1 MPELPEV
8 ETVRTGLEKAWLGK
22 TITKVILRRP
32 NLRYPFPEDFE
43 NRLVGQKITAIRRR
57 AKYLLIDTDGDLVFL
72 SHLGMSGKY
81 TIFDG
86 QKVSQYDLSIPDS
99 KSAFGA
105 MSGFDGRH
113 DHMEIRF
120 DDGSVSVYTDPRLFG
135 IVKLFHRAEQEIQ
148 PLLSVLGPEPFDD
161 WNAQIAANRC
171 RGKRSPIK
179 TTLLDQ
185 RFVVGVGNIYACEA
199 LHTAGIAPTKLAA
212 QLVTKAGKPTKALV
226 KLVDEVKMVLTRAI
240 AAGGST
246 LNDFADVEGNLGYFS
261 HHFTIYGR
269 EDEPCLKEGCGGIV
283 ERIVQSNRS
292 TFYCPRCQK

>member
-1 MPELPEV
+1 M
-8 ETVRTGLEKAWLGK
+8 
-22 TITKVILRRP
+22 ILRRP
-32 NLRYPFPEDFE
+32 NLRYPFPDNFAQQLE
-43 NRLVGQKITAIRRR
+43 GQTITGIRRR

-81 TIFDG
+81 TIFDAEQVG
-86 QKVSQYDLSIPDS
+86 KYDISGTTSDS
-99 KSAFGA
+99 VFGEKT
-105 MSGFDGRH
+105 GFEGRH

-120 DDGSVSVYTDPRLFG
+120 TDGSISVYTDPRRFG
-135 IVKLFHRAEQEIQ
+135 IVKLFHRAEEAIQ
-148 PLLSVLGPEPFDD
+148 PLLEVLGPEPFDD
-161 WNAQIAANRC
+161 WNAQIAADRC

-199 LHTAGIAPTKLAA
+199 LHNSGISPTKLAA
-212 QLVTKAGKPTKALV
+212 KLVTKNGKPTKALER
-226 KLVDEVKMVLTRAI
+226 LVDEVKIVLNKAI

-269 EDEPCLKEGCGGIV
+269 EDEPCLKEGCGGTV

-292 TFYCPRCQK
+292 TFWCPRCQK

>member
-8 ETVRTGLEKAWLGK
+8 ETVRSGLEKAWLGR

-43 NRLVGQKITAIRRR
+43 KQLVGQKIIAIRRR
-57 AKYLLIDTDGDLVFL
+57 AKYLLIDTDGGLVFL

-81 TIFDG
+81 TIFDE
-86 QKVSQYDLSIPDS
+86 QKVSQYDLTIPDS
-99 KSAFGA
+99 ISAFGG

-120 DDGSVSVYTDPRLFG
+120 DDGSISVYTDPRRFG
-135 IVKLFHRAEQEIQ
+135 IVKLFHRAEETIQ
-148 PLLSVLGPEPFDD
+148 PLLEVLGPEPFDE

-199 LHTAGIAPTKLAA
+199 LHTAGISPTKLAA
-212 QLVTKAGKPTKALV
+212 KLVTKAGKPTKALE
-226 KLVDEVKMVLTRAI
+226 KLVDEVKMVLNKAI

-261 HHFTIYGR
+261 HHFTVYGR
-269 EDEPCLKEGCGGIV
+269 EDEPCLKEGCGGTI
-283 ERIVQSNRS
+283 ERIVQSNR
-292 TFYCPRCQK
+292 